1 LVSFLLA
8 VVGALLLLLS
18 LAGIAL
24 GLFMA
29 FDNRTRE
36 PGLYFALWWTPAV
49 AAAGGVLMGDM
60 ATFAIGAFCFVIAG
74 AAFALERRGAR
85 RSAGS
90 KRRSASNA
98 EKPPISEGAKRRP
111 SAKTEQLSER
121 AKRWL
126 SERPQTRK

>member
-1 LVSFLLA
+1 MVSFLLA
-8 VVGALLLLLS
+8 IVGALLLLLS

-49 AAAGGVLMGDM
+49 AAASGVLMRDLPTFTIGAVCFVVAG
-60 ATFAIGAFCFVIAG
+60 ATFT
-74 AAFALERRGAR
+74 LERHGSR
-85 RSAGS
+85 RSARS
-90 KRRSASNA
+90 KRKVTRNA
-98 EKPPISEGAKRRP
+98 GNPPPSEEAKRQ
-111 SAKTEQLSER
+111 SSEESEQLSER

-126 SERPQTRK
+126 SERPRTQK

>member
-1 LVSFLLA
+1 MVSFLLA

-18 LAGIAL
+18 LAGVAL
-24 GLFMA
+24 GLFMVL
-29 FDNRTRE
+29 DKRTRE

-49 AAAGGVLMGDM
+49 AAAGGVLMGDL

-74 AAFALERRGAR
+74 AAFALERRGVR
-85 RSAGS
+85 RSARS
-90 KRRSASNA
+90 KRSSARNA
-98 EKPPISEGAKRRP
+98 EKPPISEGANRRP

>member
-18 LAGIAL
+18 LAGVAL

-49 AAAGGVLMGDM
+49 AAAGGVLMGDL

-74 AAFALERRGAR
+74 ATFALERRGAR
-85 RSAGS
+85 RSGRS
-90 KRRSASNA
+90 KRRSASNM